1 MYIFD
6 IILICINLQIISQM
20 VRLLFICLIGTI
32 FLINAATACASDNRD
47 IEKTI
52 LTTINKGKIEK
63 VKVDKKL
70 SELADYL
77 NSSKSSPNVATANRY
92 GIYDMQF
99 ETAGVQASDTSFFEQ
114 AELFAGINKS
124 NVVGVSIKLEDGI
137 YSVVVVG
144 VKRYVEIP
152 RINPKITSNTTEI
165 KGKWTDPNSTPNNI
179 TVTAP
184 DGSGVSYDIEGLVK
198 NNEFK
203 VMINTPSQGKYTCE
217 INAKSNQGPLSG
229 ATIFLFKNI
238 EPDYTYTVG
247 DTSNNT
253 IGYWLELINTER
265 AKQNLKPLVLSQKLS
280 KIAQSHSVD
289 MAVNDYVAHVSPTT
303 GSIQDRIKGIEY
315 TALGENIAL
324 GGSVAEIHN
333 GLMGSPAH
341 RKNIM
346 GDYTTVGLGLYK
358 KGNSYYATQVFI
370 K

>member
-1 MYIFD
+1 
-6 IILICINLQIISQM
+6 M
-20 VRLLFICLIGTI
+20 VRLLFICLMGAFIV
-32 FLINAATACASDNRD
+32 INAASAYAGENTFA
-47 IEKTI
+47 EKTI
-52 LTTINKGKIEK
+52 LSTINKGKS
-63 VKVDKKL
+63 DKIKTDPRL
-70 SELADYL
+70 SEMAAYI
-77 NSSKSSPNVATANRY
+77 NETGTAPNVSIANKY

-99 ETAGVQASDTSFFEQ
+99 EMANVQASDTGLFENGD
-114 AELFAGINKS
+114 LFKGISRS
-124 NVVGVSIKLEDGI
+124 NVIGISVKEKDGI
-137 YSVVVVG
+137 YHAVIVG
-144 VKRYVEIP
+144 VKRYVELKKID
-152 RINPKITSNTTEI
+152 PKVKSNTIEI
-165 KGKWTDPNSTPNNI
+165 KGKWTDPNSVPNNI

-184 DGSGVSYDIEGLVK
+184 DGSGISYDIEGLVK

-217 INAKSNQGPLSG
+217 INAKSAQGPISG
-229 ATIFLFKNI
+229 ATILLFRDI
-238 EPDYTYTVG
+238 EPDYSYAIG

-253 IGYWLELINTER
+253 IGYWLQLINTER
-265 AKQNLKPLVLSQKLS
+265 TKQNLKPLTLSKKLS

-303 GSIQDRIKGIEY
+303 GNVQDRVKGIEY
-315 TALGENIAL
+315 TSLGENIAL

-341 RKNIM
+341 RTNIM